1 MPIRPVMFKINEI
14 YSTILG
20 ESLYAGYP
28 FIIVRFTGCPLR
40 CSWCDTQYAYDEG
53 NDYSLAEVMEELV
66 KYKFKNILLTGGE
79 PLAQKYIGNLIDK
92 LFLEKYLIVL
102 ETSGAMPVSGLAK
115 NVHIVMDYKLP
126 SSGMENEMM
135 LEQNLNYLK
144 TTDEIKFVIANRN
157 DFNRAKE
164 IINESKLQQ
173 KVKLSVSP
181 VMGKIEFSTLAELI
195 LSSKMN
201 IRLNLQIHKIIWP
214 EVNRGR

>member
-1 MPIRPVMFKINEI
+1 
-14 YSTILG
+14 
-20 ESLYAGYP
+20 
-28 FIIVRFTGCPLR
+28 
-40 CSWCDTQYAYDEG
+40 
-53 NDYSLAEVMEELV
+53 
-66 KYKFKNILLTGGE
+66 
-79 PLAQKYIGNLIDK
+79 
-92 LFLEKYLIVL
+92 
-102 ETSGAMPVSGLAK
+102 
-115 NVHIVMDYKLP
+115 
-126 SSGMENEMM
+126 MENEMM
-135 LEQNLNYLK
+135 LDQNLNYLK